1 MKHKNTSHNILLEI
15 SAFGVL
21 LLLVVMPF
29 HAALVTI
36 IGNFIPYKLILQSW
50 KEIIILSIATLTLLV
65 YLKDRSILKLD
76 TINKL
81 ALITICFSLL
91 ITLLVHTNLAGT
103 LAGIKTNI
111 SILVLFLAVQTLSS
125 YIDKQRLTQLVLYP
139 AFFVAAI
146 AIVQPW
152 LFSPGLLSNIG
163 YNTTSILGG
172 QYIEAS
178 KSAVRVFSTLGGP
191 NQLGA
196 YLIIPFSL
204 CLALGLNKKT
214 RIWLITAL
222 GLCIPVYMTYSRS
235 AWLGL
240 IFASILII
248 TLRLKKNFQ
257 IVIATILGFVV
268 LLGVILFFNINPCGH
283 FKTIQAQ
290 FLHGSCIAGSIEGP
304 DAERIQA
311 IQTGLATISTNP
323 LGHGLGSA
331 GPASFYSNSPR
342 IVENWFLQITI
353 EIGIV
358 GLVLYILMFTL
369 LLKELYLDS
378 QNKNGDHTMS
388 LALFGA
394 LMGILVTG
402 MFLHS
407 LGDSTLAIILFTLLG
422 LNRGYIRS

>member
-1 MKHKNTSHNILLEI
+1 MKHKSTSHNILLEI
-15 SAFGVL
+15 STFGIL
-21 LLLVVMPF
+21 LLLVIMPF

-36 IGNFIPYKLILQSW
+36 IGSIMPDKLILQSW
-50 KEIIILSIATLTLLV
+50 KEIVILSVATLVFLA
-65 YLKDRSILKLD
+65 YIKDRSILKLD
-76 TINKL
+76 TINKIV
-81 ALITICFSLL
+81 LIIIGFSSL
-91 ITLLVHTNLAGT
+91 ITLVVHTNLAGT

-111 SILVLFLAVQTLSS
+111 SVLVLFLAVQTFSN
-125 YIDKQRLTQLVLYP
+125 YIDKQRLTKLVLYP
-139 AFFVAAI
+139 AFFVAVI
-146 AIVQPW
+146 AIIQPW
-152 LFSPGLLSNIG
+152 LFSPDLLSKIG

-214 RIWLITAL
+214 RLWLIAAL
-222 GLCIPVYMTYSRS
+222 GLCIPIYMTYSRS

-248 TLRLKKNFQ
+248 TLRLKKDVQ
-257 IVIATILGFVV
+257 IVIATIIGLVA
-268 LLGVILFFNINPCGH
+268 LLGIILFFNINPCGH

-290 FLHGSCIAGSIEGP
+290 FLHGSCIQGSIEGP

-323 LGHGLGSA
+323 MGYGLGSA

-353 EIGIV
+353 EIGFI
-358 GLVLYILMFTL
+358 GLVLYILMFIL
-369 LLKELYLDS
+369 LLKELYFDS
-378 QNKNGDHTMS
+378 QNKNRDHTLS
-388 LALFGA
+388 SALFGA
-394 LMGILVTG
+394 LVGILITG

-407 LGDSTLAIILFTLLG
+407 LGDSTLAIILFILLG